1 MSLRIDMGWLLAT
14 LLVSVRVAAATAFA
28 PVFGPTQIPAVARVL
43 FTLALS
49 ACMVSVLP
57 INPAFQQ
64 LASASLPSVLVAVV
78 AEAWLGLAFAFGF
91 IAAYGATQLAG
102 RALDV
107 QIGFGAAGILNPA
120 TQVVSPL
127 LGTMLGMT
135 AIAVFL
141 SMDGHLV
148 LIKALALSLQSTP
161 PGASLAQFDWAA
173 LFGHS
178 AVTFTFALA
187 LAGPVMFTFLLSDL
201 AMAVFARSMPQL
213 NVFVLGFAIKI
224 LLGLMGLAV
233 AVRFAG
239 GLLDQLFGT
248 TFAYWD
254 VLATER

>member
-1 MSLRIDMGWLLAT
+1 MGWLIAT

-28 PVFGPTQIPAVARVL
+28 PVFGPTQIPASARVL

-49 ACMVSVLP
+49 AFMVSAISVP
-57 INPAFQQ
+57 QVV
-64 LASASLPSVLVAVV
+64 SASLPFIVIAMLG
-78 AEAWLGLAFAFGF
+78 EALLGLAFAFGF

-120 TQVVSPL
+120 TQIMSPL
-127 LGTMLGMT
+127 LGTVLGML
-135 AIAVFL
+135 AVAVFL

-148 LIKALALSLQSTP
+148 LIKALALSLQSAP
-161 PGASLAQFDWAA
+161 PGTSLAQFDWAA
-173 LFGHS
+173 FLRQS

-187 LAGPVMFTFLLSDL
+187 IAGPVMFMFLLSDL

-224 LLGLMGLAV
+224 FLGLIGLAMSI
-233 AVRFAG
+233 RFAG
-239 GLLDQLFGT
+239 GLLAELFGT
-248 TFAYWD
+248 SFGYWYGLT
-254 VLATER
+254 LAR

>member
-1 MSLRIDMGWLLAT
+1 MGWLIAT

-49 ACMVSVLP
+49 AFMVAALP
-57 INPAFQQ
+57 
-64 LASASLPSVLVAVV
+64 ASQIPYISWPFLVV
-78 AEAWLGLAFAFGF
+78 AMLGEAFIGLAFAFGF

-120 TQVVSPL
+120 TQIMSPL
-127 LGTMLGMT
+127 LGTVLGML
-135 AIAVFL
+135 AVAVFL

-148 LIKALALSLQSTP
+148 LIKALALSMQAAP

-173 LFGHS
+173 FLRQS

-187 LAGPVMFTFLLSDL
+187 LAGPVMFMFLLADL

-224 LLGLMGLAV
+224 LLGLVGLAMSI
-233 AVRFAG
+233 RFAG
-239 GLLDQLFGT
+239 GLLAELFGT
-248 TFAYWD
+248 SFDYWHG
-254 VLATER
+254 LTLER